1 MATVQTLSCE
11 GAENVEKHLA
21 CSFRS
26 VAFVFLSSATEES
39 HGDSCDD
46 GQWNQPPDPDLK
58 IESRRKRN
66 QDRVNLRTYRVA
78 EWFEYRT
85 GGYSFG
91 RVLRQQNISST
102 SEQSG
107 ERQNLMSLVV
117 NGQWKQGQIDFL

>member
-46 GQWNQPPDPDLK
+46 GQ
-58 IESRRKRN
+58 
-66 QDRVNLRTYRVA
+66 
-78 EWFEYRT
+78 
-85 GGYSFG
+85 
-91 RVLRQQNISST
+91 
-102 SEQSG
+102 
-107 ERQNLMSLVV
+107 
-117 NGQWKQGQIDFL
+117 